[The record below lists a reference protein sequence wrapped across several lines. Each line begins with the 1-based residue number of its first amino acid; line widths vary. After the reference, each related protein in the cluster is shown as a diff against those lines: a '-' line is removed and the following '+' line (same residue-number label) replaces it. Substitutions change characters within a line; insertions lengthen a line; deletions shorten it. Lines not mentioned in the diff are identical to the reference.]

1 MPRPFSNPISILSI
15 PSQLPAKFPDFI
27 FLTNSLT
34 YAENCQNGGLTR
46 FAEIKRQVST
56 RLGGFKRIR
65 IFRQQL
71 TTETLSLVMKTVSH

>member
-1 MPRPFSNPISILSI
+1 MTYEISSLLHPITPKAGASGDMGT
-15 PSQLPAKFPDFI
+15 ARKKGAEE
-27 FLTNSLT
+27 
-34 YAENCQNGGLTR
+34 AENCQNGGLTR

-71 TTETLSLVMKTVSH
+71 TTETLSLIMKTVSH